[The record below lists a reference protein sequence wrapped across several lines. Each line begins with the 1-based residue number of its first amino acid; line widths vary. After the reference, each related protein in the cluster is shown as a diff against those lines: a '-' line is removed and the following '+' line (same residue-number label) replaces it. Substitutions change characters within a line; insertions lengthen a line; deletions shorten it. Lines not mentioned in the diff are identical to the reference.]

1 MPDRGD
7 VDWEKTDKT
16 KFLLYG
22 GLFTIG
28 VDFILY
34 PLELLKTRV
43 QVEAKSRA
51 TLFEASV
58 SAYKGVLQQNGV
70 RGLWGGFPLY
80 TIGGLPSQGAY
91 FYGYQWA
98 VSKCTAWNLARSED
112 TRVPL
117 FMIDMAAGF
126 FADVVAAPLWTPTE
140 VVASRLQ
147 IQGPGVVKYDGALHA
162 FRHILATEG
171 VAGFFRGIS
180 VSILAFGPASALWW
194 AMYQAC
200 NRNLTAAYHSPKNDI
215 FLDLDNTNSSSISQ
229 SNSKSNSSSIS
240 QSNSK
245 SENFENISK
254 SETESGHVWIEA
266 LSGLVAGTVSSVV
279 TNPLDIAKTRL
290 QTQHVLLQDFD
301 LIDIS
306 DTKKG
311 ENKTGIISKVV
322 YSLHK
327 QNALLKAPLR
337 MTASAASAAAAH
349 LKKPGKIISSSS
361 SSSSS
366 TTTTTVVQSTSIHT
380 LPSSPLIP
388 LSSSNSHSLSLPSI
402 GGGGVPFRAS
412 IAADMT
418 AVEIAAVATRERVE
432 AAARDEARRAA
443 ARGTMAPHGGGG
455 SSGGISGHSIINQT
469 QSQTVKASSTSLPKV
484 LVKDV
489 SKGRLLKSASQTQTR
504 KRNSNSIT
512 SHTSHSTVHKVRFQT
527 GLFSVLS
534 DIYRRDGARALL
546 RGLLPRMLMQGPA
559 SAATFVCFEQVKRL
573 SKIPNSKEIE

>member
-1 MPDRGD
+1 MPERGE
-7 VDWEKTDKT
+7 VDWDRTDKS

-22 GLFTIG
+22 GLFTVG

-58 SAYKGVLQQNGV
+58 SAYRGVLQQNGV
-70 RGLWGGFPLY
+70 RGLWTGFPLY

-98 VSKCTAWNLARSED
+98 VSRCTAWNSSRSENS
-112 TRVPL
+112 RLPL

-140 VVASRLQ
+140 VVSSRLQ

-162 FRHILATEG
+162 VRHIFATEG
-171 VAGFFRGIS
+171 FPGFFRGIS

-200 NRNLTAAYHSPKNDI
+200 NRNLTAAYHSSYNESAD
-215 FLDLDNTNSSSISQ
+215 TNV
-229 SNSKSNSSSIS
+229 
-240 QSNSK
+240 
-245 SENFENISK
+245 
-254 SETESGHVWIEA
+254 SGHVWIEA
-266 LSGLVAGTVSSVV
+266 LSGLVAGTVSSIV

-290 QTQHVLLQDFD
+290 QTQHVLLQDYD
-301 LIDIS
+301 LMDS
-306 DTKKG
+306 VVEKKDGNKRGSSSTKML
-311 ENKTGIISKVV
+311 NVP
-322 YSLHK
+322 K

-337 MTASAASAAAAH
+337 MTSSAALAAAAH
-349 LKKPGKIISSSS
+349 LKKPGKTSDPAKLVNVLSVSTQPS
-361 SSSSS
+361 AAPVSPVS
-366 TTTTTVVQSTSIHT
+366 TTHT
-380 LPSSPLIP
+380 
-388 LSSSNSHSLSLPSI
+388 LSLPSV

-412 IAADMT
+412 ILSDIN
-418 AVEIAAVATRERVE
+418 AVEIAAAETRERVE
-432 AAARDEARRAA
+432 AAARDDARRVA

-455 SSGGISGHSIINQT
+455 GVINVGSGSLSSSSNSSSSRLTSLSTISATSSTGGPRLPLKDAPLSRLARTPSKSRIRTST
-469 QSQTVKASSTSLPKV
+469 TFQSASSSSANKA
-484 LVKDV
+484 
-489 SKGRLLKSASQTQTR
+489 RL
-504 KRNSNSIT
+504 
-512 SHTSHSTVHKVRFQT
+512 QT

-546 RGLLPRMLMQGPA
+546 RGLFPRMLMQGPA

-573 SKIPNSKEIE
+573 SISDQGKIE

>member
-1 MPDRGD
+1 MPDRSE
-7 VDWEKTDKT
+7 VDWDKTDKS

-22 GLFTIG
+22 GLFTVG

-58 SAYKGVLQQNGV
+58 SAYRGVLQQNGV

-98 VSKCTAWNLARSED
+98 VTRCTAWNSSRSENS
-112 TRVPL
+112 RLPL

-171 VAGFFRGIS
+171 FPGFFRGIS

-194 AMYQAC
+194 AMYQSC
-200 NRNLTAAYHSPKNDI
+200 NRNLTAVYHPTD
-215 FLDLDNTNSSSISQ
+215 TNGSGI
-229 SNSKSNSSSIS
+229 
-240 QSNSK
+240 
-245 SENFENISK
+245 
-254 SETESGHVWIEA
+254 ETTGAGHVWIEA

-301 LIDIS
+301 LMDS
-306 DTKKG
+306 ADKKEDSKKG
-311 ENKTGIISKVV
+311 TLTKIFNTPR
-322 YSLHK
+322 

-349 LKKPGKIISSSS
+349 LKKPGKVADPTKTIVSLPVLSPVP
-361 SSSSS
+361 S
-366 TTTTTVVQSTSIHT
+366 TASGTA
-380 LPSSPLIP
+380 
-388 LSSSNSHSLSLPSI
+388 LSSSHTLLLPSV

-412 IAADMT
+412 IVADIN
-418 AVEIAAVATRERVE
+418 AVEMAAAETRERVE
-432 AAARDEARRAA
+432 AAARDDARRAA

-455 SSGGISGHSIINQT
+455 GVSSGGIIVSTGSGHL
-469 QSQTVKASSTSLPKV
+469 STSTRLSTQ
-484 LVKDV
+484 LAASVKPTSSGSRGSMKDASRSRFPRSTDQSRLRSSFQSPSTSNA
-489 SKGRLLKSASQTQTR
+489 SKARL
-504 KRNSNSIT
+504 
-512 SHTSHSTVHKVRFQT
+512 QT

-573 SKIPNSKEIE
+573 SKIHDS